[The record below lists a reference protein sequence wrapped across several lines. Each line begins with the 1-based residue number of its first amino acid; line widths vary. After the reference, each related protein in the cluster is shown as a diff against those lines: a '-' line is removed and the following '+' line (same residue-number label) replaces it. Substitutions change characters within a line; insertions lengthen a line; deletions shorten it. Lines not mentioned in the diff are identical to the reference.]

1 MASIGFGDRKNQR
14 REEPSKAKLLVVDED
29 VRDVCEYCGMLR
41 QRGYEVHCVR
51 SYAEGAAC
59 LDHEPVD
66 MVIVSQGSAAFEGR
80 RVLERAIEKDRHK
93 PVLVLTRSA
102 DMNCYLEAM
111 QLGACDYLEK
121 PVSAASLGE
130 FVRTHLQPQP
140 RIQG

>member
-1 MASIGFGDRKNQR
+1 MTSIGFGDRKNQQ
-14 REEPSKAKLLVVDED
+14 EVEAPKAKLLLVDED
-29 VRDVCEYCGMLR
+29 VSDMCKYCGMLR

-51 SYAEGAAC
+51 SYTEGAAC

-66 MVIVSQGSAAFEGR
+66 MVIVSQGSPAFEGR
-80 RVLERAIEKDRHK
+80 HVLERAIEKDRHK
-93 PVLVLTRSA
+93 PVLVLARSA

-130 FVRTHLQPQP
+130 FVRTHVPPQP